1 MHGIGEASPLLRH
14 ELSGAR
20 CYRSFVVTRTHEGPS
35 NVAGRGE
42 RRVLTGC
49 VADAID
55 GGPRA
60 AGALHLQPGAM
71 TLRYLQ
77 TLNDIAAEHNSPIVR
92 YLSIC

>member
-1 MHGIGEASPLLRH
+1 MHGIGEPSPLLRH

-60 AGALHLQPGAM
+60 AGAM